1 MEVLFL
7 NLLLSHYY
15 LFLSLSVLQIVFEIL
30 MLLVSAQKNSDQMYN
45 LRDLYEMSDN
55 NPQSLLPLII
65 LWMILLLRPF
75 PAQLLSMNFLQNL
88 LLFQSRDA
96 HMFSQSDNCR
106 HFLMLLL
113 HLLKDPQKTRAPLES
128 ISSFLIEQYVFSFL

>member
-55 NPQSLLPLII
+55 NPQSLLLPII

>member
-96 HMFSQSDNCR
+96 HMFLQSDNCR